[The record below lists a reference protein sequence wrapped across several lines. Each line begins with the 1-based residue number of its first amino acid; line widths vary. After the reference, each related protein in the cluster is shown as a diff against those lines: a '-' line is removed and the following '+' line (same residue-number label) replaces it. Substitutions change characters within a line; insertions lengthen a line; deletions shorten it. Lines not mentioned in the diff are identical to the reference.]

1 MNATEREQMRSV
13 FTDLALERHQ
23 MTQERDR
30 EGIELETQKN
40 GSVEKTVVRIMTEQ
54 AEKTMQRPR
63 GRYVTLS
70 FEQQAQLDMDVR
82 RELAD
87 EVASSLASML
97 PEAGDV
103 LVVGLG
109 NRRVTADALG
119 PRVVDATLVT
129 RHLQKHLPESLSE
142 RVRPVSAVA
151 PGVLGITGME
161 TAEVVKGIVRHVN
174 PAAVIAVDA
183 LAARESGRICSTVQ
197 IADTGIAP
205 GSGVG
210 NCRMGITQATLGVPV
225 IAIGVPMVVYAA
237 TIARD
242 ALSYLVSDV
251 QEDADNKEQV
261 VDALIERVVTEQL
274 GDLVV
279 TPREVDALI
288 DHMSEIVAAG
298 INQALHPQLDPA
310 EISLLMS

>member
-1 MNATEREQMRSV
+1 MRSV

-23 MTQERDR
+23 MAGEKER
-30 EGIELETQKN
+30 EGIELTTERS
-40 GSVEKTVVRIMTEQ
+40 GAIERTVVKIVTEQ

-63 GRYVTLS
+63 GYYVTLS
-70 FEQQAQLDMDVR
+70 FEQQSQLDLDVR
-82 RELAD
+82 KELAD
-87 EVASSLASML
+87 ELAKSLRQML
-97 PEAGDV
+97 PSEGDV

-129 RHLQKHLPESLSE
+129 RHLRAHLPQSLSE

-161 TAEVVKGIVRHVN
+161 TAEVVRGIVHHVH
-174 PAAVIAVDA
+174 PEAVIAVDA
-183 LAARESGRICSTVQ
+183 LAARESGRICSTLQ

-210 NCRMGITQATLGVPV
+210 NHRLGLTQNTLGVPV

-242 ALSYLVSDV
+242 ALSYLVQDV
-251 QEDADNKEQV
+251 QEEGQDQEQV
-261 VDALIERVVTEQL
+261 VDALIQRVVTEQL

-279 TPREVDALI
+279 TPREVDTLI
-288 DHMSEIVAAG
+288 EHMADIVATG